1 MAATPDLASR
11 LDGLAMDA
19 CTLHGLAQGLDLL
32 LSDVDLGPSGPAN
45 AALASART
53 LCRETNLLAE
63 RIGRLSA
70 ELRRG
75 AAA

>member
-1 MAATPDLASR
+1 MAATPDLSTR
-11 LDGLAMDA
+11 LDALAMDA

-32 LSDVDLGPSGPAN
+32 LNAVNLGPSGPAN

-53 LCRETNLLAE
+53 LCRETNTLAD

-70 ELRRG
+70 EVRK
-75 AAA
+75 